1 MGMGTADCQLNQ
13 KQVAQAKQAKT
24 SEILKNSTVIMFLT
38 ALGVCFSTC
47 SYSIT
52 KGFLEKKQSAVK
64 NDKQSQSC
72 RKTNAQNPSL

>member
-1 MGMGTADCQLNQ
+1 MGMGTTDCQLNQ

-52 KGFLEKKQSAVK
+52 KGFLEKKQPAVK
-64 NDKQSQSC
+64 KELSLSSWL
-72 RKTNAQNPSL
+72 KGFAQNNR